1 MLVLDR
7 YAMVEESHRVENRVE
22 YRLIPARALELLC
35 PEGTNLL
42 LVSVTVVVSVEVCK
56 SIGR

>member
-7 YAMVEESHRVENRVE
+7 YAMGEESRWVENRVE

-42 LVSVTVVVSVEVCK
+42 LVSVTVLP
-56 SIGR
+56 